1 MLVQKISKPGEM
13 ISYILKLLDK
23 FSSHMFRAKW
33 QNTQLKSLVKNLPLK
48 HCITVHD
55 FSENFKCKEQTEI
68 QSDYFQKQEVSIHV
82 TLIYRH
88 AMLNADG
95 VQSTTDDPHVITEHL
110 HVISNDEKHDHHFTH
125 YVQNQIAEYLRSISC
140 DVDVMHEFC
149 DGCASQYKSR
159 HCLGDLSNS
168 FREFGYRK
176 IVRNFFE
183 TAHAKGPQDAA
194 GGFLKNQADLAVVRG
209 KTSIQSAKD
218 FFDFCNENLIQP
230 KSDGCKRRI
239 FRYIETIPRTE
250 PRLYKPIPA
259 IRSIHQAVAIQKGD
273 ISIRSL
279 SCYACDPCL
288 LDLSIQCE
296 NLKFIDKFVTYK
308 VIPETVNANTS
319 SSDTDD
325 AEDENAPLSDLIS
338 KKAIFAVL
346 CEDTQYDFYLVKANS
361 ESFTLN
367 HDKTDSWSV
376 RFNSNSNV
384 IEGNYF
390 QSIDGDP
397 LKFSLIR
404 RKLALIP
411 AASVVF
417 ICDEDDIEN
426 SSSDGLLVKLF
437 DSTRQSIIDCIKMC
451 DYVR

>member
-1 MLVQKISKPGEM
+1 MLRM
-13 ISYILKLLDK
+13 
-23 FSSHMFRAKW
+23 R
-33 QNTQLKSLVKNLPLK
+33 
-48 HCITVHD
+48 
-55 FSENFKCKEQTEI
+55 
-68 QSDYFQKQEVSIHV
+68 
-82 TLIYRH
+82 
-88 AMLNADG
+88 
-95 VQSTTDDPHVITEHL
+95 
-110 HVISNDEKHDHHFTH
+110 
-125 YVQNQIAEYLRSISC
+125 
-140 DVDVMHEFC
+140 
-149 DGCASQYKSR
+149 
-159 HCLGDLSNS
+159 
-168 FREFGYRK
+168 
-176 IVRNFFE
+176 
-183 TAHAKGPQDAA
+183 
-194 GGFLKNQADLAVVRG
+194 
-209 KTSIQSAKD
+209 
-218 FFDFCNENLIQP
+218 
-230 KSDGCKRRI
+230 
-239 FRYIETIPRTE
+239 
-250 PRLYKPIPA
+250 
-259 IRSIHQAVAIQKGD
+259 
-273 ISIRSL
+273 
-279 SCYACDPCL
+279 PCL

-367 HDKTDSWSV
+367 HDKTDSWGV

-411 AASVVF
+411 TASVVF
-417 ICDEDDIEN
+417 ICDDDDIET